1 MGDRLA
7 ESTVC
12 TTMRIV
18 SIPLD
23 VAQRLALNA
32 QLLHGQTKR
41 LTGKRGVVQTF
52 SRLGYIQIDTIAVI
66 QRAHHHVLWTRQPD
80 YNPDLLHAL
89 QAQDRQVFEYWG
101 HALAYL
107 PMSDYRYFVPRMEHF
122 PRSQSRWITALR
134 EQSAPLIKP
143 ILTRIREE
151 GPLGA
156 KDFEAPVGKKRGTWW
171 DWKPAKHA
179 LELLFWR
186 GDLMITERRNFQ
198 KIYDLTERV
207 LPSGIDT
214 SHPHDDEMGT
224 FFVRRALAAYG
235 VAQEKEICT
244 FMQPNAVWDAAFQR
258 ANKKAVSKALTDLI
272 QDGEVV
278 PLHLKEIGETPY
290 YALADTLQNTTKRKQ
305 QAHAVFL
312 LSPFDNLIIQRDRT
326 KRLFGFDYSLECYV
340 PAAKR
345 KHGYFVLPILW
356 GERFVGRLDPKAD
369 RKTKTLVINSL
380 TFEPVFT
387 DFDALLPALVDRL
400 KSFARFNQC
409 ETVKLGKVV
418 PAKIKS
424 KLDKALK

>member
-1 MGDRLA
+1 
-7 ESTVC
+7 
-12 TTMRIV
+12 MRIV
-18 SIPLD
+18 SLPLK
-23 VAQRLALNA
+23 VAQRLALHA

-41 LTGKRGVVQTF
+41 PIGKQGVVQAF
-52 SRLGYIQIDTIAVI
+52 AQLGYVQIDTIAVI
-66 QRAHHHVLWTRQPD
+66 QRAHHHALWTRQPD

-122 PRSQSRWITALR
+122 PRSQSRWIAALR

-143 ILTRIREE
+143 ILKRIREE

-156 KDFEAPVGKKRGTWW
+156 KDFEAPAGKKRGTWW

-198 KIYDLTERV
+198 KIYDLTERI
-207 LPSGIDT
+207 LPSAVDT
-214 SHPHDDEMGT
+214 SRPHDDEMGT

-235 VAQEKEICT
+235 VAQEKEICS

-258 ANKKAVSKALTDLI
+258 TSRKAVSKALVELT
-272 QDGEVV
+272 QAGEVV
-278 PLHLKEIGETPY
+278 PLRIEGIGKTPY
-290 YALADTLQNTTKRKQ
+290 YALAATLQKTTKRKR
-305 QAHAVFL
+305 HIPAVFL

-326 KRLFGFDYSLECYV
+326 QRLFGFDYTLECYV

-345 KHGYFVLPILW
+345 KYGYFVLPILW

-369 RKTKTLVINSL
+369 RKTKTLIINSL
-380 TFEPVFT
+380 AFEPGFA
-387 DFDALLPALVDRL
+387 DFEAFLPAFVDCL

-409 ETVKLGKVV
+409 ETVTLGKVV
-418 PAKIKS
+418 PAKVRG
-424 KLDKALK
+424 KLDKLLKAL